1 MVIEIPPAGDDGSIT
16 GTIMDC
22 WQAPLEDVGPA
33 GKDAGKGGKYVVLPP
48 GHTDALPDGFLP
60 LPCRN
65 LEGYALLRSIP
76 KSGSDE
82 DIARAAAY
90 AKRIAL
96 YPLSQ
101 ASSPPA
107 TTFVD
112 AIDVVFDSTI
122 PYDLRFFQ
130 SLDRIVQHEP
140 WLDRDKA
147 MIDVL
152 RTIGIE
158 KGKPF
163 LPDADRR
170 TLLNAAAI
178 EAHASLDAR
187 YEASFAPFYEGAHW
201 SLPFLPELGET
212 VPTGYEKADAYSVDA
227 RGLADTYA
235 FSTVK
240 NLGAGQAYLL
250 TIADAEGNP
259 LDGSNAYRLLV
270 PPNAPV
276 KQYWSAVAYDRGTH
290 ALMRYVERPNR
301 SSLTPELAKEPD
313 GSIELIFAP
322 IAPTT
327 NANWI
332 PTSAGE
338 NFEVMFRFYGPEPA
352 FLDKSW
358 RLPDIELL

>member
-1 MVIEIPPAGDDGSIT
+1 V
-16 GTIMDC
+16 
-22 WQAPLEDVGPA
+22 
-33 GKDAGKGGKYVVLPP
+33 
-48 GHTDALPDGFLP
+48 PDGHLA

-65 LEGYALLRSIP
+65 FEGYALLRSIP
-76 KSGSDE
+76 KSGSEE
-82 DIARAAAY
+82 DIARAVAY

-96 YPLSQ
+96 YSLSQ
-101 ASSPPA
+101 ATAPPP

-163 LPDADRR
+163 HPDADKRA
-170 TLLNAAAI
+170 LLAAAAL
-178 EAHASLDAR
+178 EARASLDAR
-187 YEASFAPFYEGAHW
+187 YEASFAPFYDDEHW

-212 VPTGYEKADAYSVDA
+212 VPTGYEKTDAYSVDA

-240 NLGAGQAYLL
+240 NFGAGQAYLI
-250 TIADAEGNP
+250 TIADVDGNP

-270 PPNAPV
+270 PPSAPV
-276 KQYWSAVAYDRGTH
+276 KQYWSAVAYDRETH
-290 ALMRYVERPNR
+290 ALIRNVGRASR
-301 SSLTPELAKEPD
+301 SSLSPELAKEPD
-313 GSIELIFAP
+313 GSIELVLAP
-322 IAPTT
+322 IAPSV

-338 NFEVMFRFYGPEPA
+338 RFEVMFRFYGPEQA
-352 FLDKSW
+352 FFDKSW